1 MAKEVKLFFGHS
13 YEAVED
19 ILKKYCDKM
28 SPSGQKKPHPDPV
41 KINAGLHISE
51 ISRIGANPKATQLI
65 EDRTLTLVI
74 VFVEKPTH
82 EGLCFISSSKSNSA
96 RTYRGVWLIR
106 TMAIPKSRGM

>member
-1 MAKEVKLFFGHS
+1 MERIDLAKEVKLFFGHS

-82 EGLCFISSSKSNSA
+82 EG
-96 RTYRGVWLIR
+96 
-106 TMAIPKSRGM
+106 